1 MRKLRPQYTKRSS
14 RAPASRPRTGWYK
27 DRVTEP
33 LNQLLADSA
42 YALVHESFT
51 GVAANWWWERRMG
64 GGIAVCQE
72 LDPTAM
78 AREISEKTGRDE
90 NEVRRVVEE
99 QLGLEDAELVVL
111 TFEVPGD
118 ATAAEASRILAERS
132 ATPEGLAANL
142 YRRVEEAGG

>member
-1 MRKLRPQYTKRSS
+1 
-14 RAPASRPRTGWYK
+14 
-27 DRVTEP
+27 

-72 LDPTAM
+72 LDPAAM
-78 AREISEKTGRDE
+78 AREISAKTGRDE
-90 NEVRRVVEE
+90 DEVRRSVEKE
-99 QLGLEDAELVVL
+99 LDLEDAEPVVL
-111 TFEVPGD
+111 TFEIPGD
-118 ATAAEASRILAERS
+118 ATAADASRILAERS

-142 YRRVEEAGG
+142 YRRVEEAVGA